1 MQFKQKGNSRDDL
14 GRPLLTASDSSNPW
28 WTLLEE
34 AIKKA
39 NGKIGKPEIFPASTD
54 ACYFRQLGLPA
65 IGFSPMAK
73 TPILLHDH
81 NEVHLLILLSY
92 VDGYTCMYMS
102 FAHVP
107 LVLLLKILMH
117 VFFLYL

>member
-1 MQFKQKGNSRDDL
+1 MGNKGDKFWFKDKGTAVDYL
-14 GRPLLTASDSSNPW
+14 GRPLITATDSSNPW

-39 NGKIGKPEIFPASTD
+39 NGKVGKPEIFPASTD
-54 ACYFRQLGLPA
+54 VCYVRLVGLPA

-81 NEVHLLILLSY
+81 NE
-92 VDGYTCMYMS
+92 
-102 FAHVP
+102 
-107 LVLLLKILMH
+107 
-117 VFFLYL
+117 